1 MTRPGELGDVLIS
14 EAEIRA
20 MIRRIADEISNDY
33 AGREV
38 LLVGVLKGAFMF
50 MADLV
55 RELKVASQ
63 VDFMAVSSYGKE
75 TKSSGVVRILKDL
88 DEDIT
93 GRHVII
99 VEDIIDSGLTW
110 SKLRE
115 LLLTRG
121 PASLALCAAFDKPSR
136 RKVANLKVDYT
147 GLEIPDAFIVG
158 YGLDYQGFY
167 RDLPDVRTL
176 RLEAEN

>member
-1 MTRPGELGDVLIS
+1 MMRPGELGEILVS
-14 EAEIRA
+14 REEIRE
-20 MIRRIADEISNDY
+20 MTRRVAAAISRDY
-33 AGREV
+33 EGREV
-38 LLVGVLKGAFMF
+38 LLVGVLKGACVF
-50 MADLV
+50 MADLI
-55 RELKVASQ
+55 RELTVVTQ
-63 VDFMAVSSYGKE
+63 IDFIAVSSYGKE

-121 PASLALCAAFDKPSR
+121 PASLALCTAFDKPSR
-136 RKVANLKVDYT
+136 RTVANLTVDYT

-158 YGLDYQGFY
+158 YGLDYQGYY
-167 RDLPDVRTL
+167 RELPEVRTL
-176 RLEAEN
+176 RLEAR